1 MMDKDIATLRI
12 ESLGTRGDGLAP
24 WRGATAYVDGALPGE
39 RVETR
44 ITGRRGDGFA
54 AAADKIVEPSPERRQ
69 PPCPQAASCGGCVL
83 QHANDDLYRRW
94 KRSLLTDALRRRGL
108 GDTAVEDLAVAPT
121 ASRRR
126 TRLGVKQ
133 KGAETIVGFR
143 ARRSHRLV
151 PIDGCR
157 VLTPALMRAIERLRP
172 LLGHLG
178 ARELELTESA
188 TGIDVV
194 VHGGALPDLSGLQ
207 QITEAA
213 HDGDLARVVW
223 RDRGGLTPILSRR
236 DPCLMFGG
244 TEVVLPPG
252 AFVQPTAWGEER
264 LAEHVAACVA
274 GAGHIA
280 DLYAGLGTF
289 GLRLAAIA
297 RVTAVESVA
306 AMADAMKQAAN
317 RSGQAGRLT
326 VERRDLARAP
336 LSAAELEPFDAVVFD
351 PPRQGAREQAQQL
364 AVSPVPCV
372 VAVSCHPG
380 SFSRDA
386 RILVD
391 GGYRLDT
398 IWPVDQFL
406 WSHHLELVA
415 VFRRG

>member
-1 MMDKDIATLRI
+1 MIAKDIATLRI
-12 ESLGTRGDGLAP
+12 ENLGSRGDGLAP
-24 WRGATAYVDGALPGE
+24 LRGATAYVDGALPGE
-39 RVETR
+39 LVEAR
-44 ITGRRGDGFA
+44 ITGRRGDGYA
-54 AAADKIVEPSPERRQ
+54 AATCDIVEASPARRQ
-69 PPCPQAASCGGCVL
+69 PPCPQAATCGGCAL
-83 QHANDDLYRRW
+83 QHANDDLYRHW
-94 KRSLLTDALRRRGL
+94 KQDLLTDALRRRGL
-108 GDTAVEDLAVAPT
+108 DEAIVEDLAVAPP

-126 TRLGVKQ
+126 ARLGIKQ
-133 KGAETIVGFR
+133 RAGQPVVGFR
-143 ARRSHRLV
+143 ARQSHRVV
-151 PIDGCR
+151 PIDGCL
-157 VLTPALMRAIERLRP
+157 VLTPPLMRAIERLRP
-172 LLGHLG
+172 LLGDVG

-194 VHGGALPDLSGLQ
+194 MHGGALPGLDDLQ
-207 QITEAA
+207 RITDAA

-223 RDRGGLTPILSRR
+223 RQRNTLTPILSRR
-236 DPCLMFGG
+236 DPRLTFGD
-244 TEVVLPPG
+244 VQVNLPPG
-252 AFVQPTAWGEER
+252 AFVQPTVWGEER
-264 LAEHVAACVA
+264 LANHVAACVA
-274 GAGHIA
+274 GADHIA

-289 GLRLAAIA
+289 GLRLAAKH
-297 RVTAVESVA
+297 RVTAVEGVS

-317 RSGQAGRLT
+317 RLGMAGRLT

-336 LSAAELEPFDAVVFD
+336 LSAAELDRFDAVVFD
-351 PPRQGAREQAQQL
+351 PPRQGAREQSQHL
-364 AVSPVPCV
+364 AASRVPCV

>member
-1 MMDKDIATLRI
+1 MTAKDIATLRI
-12 ESLGTRGDGLAP
+12 ESLGARGDGLAP
-24 WRGATAYVDGALPGE
+24 WRGTTVYVDGALPGE
-39 RVETR
+39 LVEAK
-44 ITGRRGDGFA
+44 ITGRRGEGYA
-54 AAADKIVEPSPERRQ
+54 AVTAQVVEPSPERRQ
-69 PPCPQAASCGGCVL
+69 PPCPRATTCGGCAL
-83 QHANDDLYRRW
+83 QHANDGLYQRW
-94 KRSLLTDALRRRGL
+94 KRGLLTKALGRRGL
-108 GDTAVEDLAVAPT
+108 GEAMVEDLAVAPP

-126 TRLGVKQ
+126 ARLGIKQ
-133 KGAETIVGFR
+133 RGDETIVGFR
-143 ARRSHRLV
+143 ARQSHRLAA
-151 PIDGCR
+151 IDGCL
-157 VLTPALMRAIERLRP
+157 VLTPALMQAVERLKP
-172 LLGHLG
+172 LLGDLG
-178 ARELELTESA
+178 AQELELTECA

-194 VHGGALPDLSGLQ
+194 LHGSALPDLAGLQ

-223 RDRGGLTPILSRR
+223 RDRSDITPILVRR
-236 DPCLMFGG
+236 DPYLAFGG

-264 LAEHVAACVA
+264 LAEHVAASVA
-274 GAGHIA
+274 GADHIA

-289 GLRLAAIA
+289 GLRLAGCH
-297 RVTAVESVA
+297 RVTAVESVS
-306 AMADAMKQAAN
+306 AMTNAMKQAVD
-317 RSGQAGRLT
+317 RSGHAGTLS

-336 LSAAELEPFDAVVFD
+336 LSAAELDGFDAVIFD
-351 PPRQGAREQAQQL
+351 PPRQGAREQSEQL
-364 AVSPVPCV
+364 AASRVPCV

-406 WSHHLELVA
+406 WSHHLELVG